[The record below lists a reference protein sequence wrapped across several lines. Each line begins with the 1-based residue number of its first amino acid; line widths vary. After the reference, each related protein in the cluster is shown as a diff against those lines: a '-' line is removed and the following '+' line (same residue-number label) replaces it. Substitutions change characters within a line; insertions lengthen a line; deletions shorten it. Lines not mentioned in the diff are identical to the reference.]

1 MTSPIS
7 QGWSLTL
14 GRVGGEASSWIS
26 HRRSSFSRHLPK
38 SQFPLPVTGMLSL
51 LRPQPAILPSPC
63 LTPGTA
69 PGRQQTS
76 SCCNP
81 ALEQARTWKQGPLGW
96 VQALPLTP

>member
-51 LRPQPAILPSPC
+51 SAPARNSALSLPDSWNSSRTAADQLLLQPC
-63 LTPGTA
+63 LDDQDLEAGA
-69 PGRQQTS
+69 PG
-76 SCCNP
+76 
-81 ALEQARTWKQGPLGW
+81 L